1 MSTKV
6 RSVLKNSG
14 IAFGIL
20 GIATAFCF
28 LVQRISESDTHVPL
42 LFVLAVLFVSR
53 FTDGYVY
60 GIVASI
66 IAVFGVNYVFTFP
79 YFKLN
84 FAITGYPLTFVAMLA
99 VACSVSA
106 LTTQIKKQEQMRL
119 EVEREK
125 MRANLLR
132 AVSHDIRTPLTSI
145 VGSASGIIDNYD
157 ALSKE
162 NILELLEDM
171 KSEGQWLVRMVENL
185 LSITRIGDGTA
196 RIDKEDELVE
206 DVISGAITKF
216 RKRFPDIEVVPKV
229 PEDVLFVP
237 MDAILIEQVIVNLLE
252 NCVLHADGMT
262 KIWLIVTE
270 DGDQVKFSVEDDG
283 AGIKESALPRMFDG
297 SFQSEDGKESD
308 SKRNMGIGL
317 SVCMTIVRAHD
328 GIMKAENRKEGGARV
343 MFWTRNMEIKDRVLV
358 VEDDKRIS
366 NFIKTVLEAN
376 NYDVIVA
383 QTGAEAYSMVTSQ
396 CPDVVILDLG
406 LPDMDGMKILQ
417 GVREWSAMPVI
428 VVSARTHER
437 DKVEALDLG
446 ADDYITKPFGTSEL
460 LARIRTAI
468 RHTRSGIPNQPG
480 GQTGVFKSGGLTID
494 YDKHRVFIDGV
505 DAGLTQNEYKIVS
518 LLGKYAG
525 KVMTYDYIIKE
536 IWGPNMKNDNRILR
550 VNMANIRR
558 KIEKNPAEPQY
569 IFTEVGVGYRI
580 VEPD

>member
-196 RIDKEDELVE
+196 RIHKEEELVE
-206 DVISGAITKF
+206 EVISGENALSEIPELAITDTDRKILSALEASSSVQAAIGEGDKVTINGLVPAEHADVQKILSEFLEEGQYQFSEVGTIAQFGEIGTLYYDIFDREEGIRIITEKLSTGDF
-216 RKRFPDIEVVPKV
+216 RKTVAVYSGDPEEKLSVVIYENYEGTFQKIVRQRLWFYDLLQV
-229 PEDVLFVP
+229 PE
-237 MDAILIEQVIVNLLE
+237 
-252 NCVLHADGMT
+252 
-262 KIWLIVTE
+262 
-270 DGDQVKFSVEDDG
+270 G
-283 AGIKESALPRMFDG
+283 A
-297 SFQSEDGKESD
+297 
-308 SKRNMGIGL
+308 
-317 SVCMTIVRAHD
+317 
-328 GIMKAENRKEGGARV
+328 
-343 MFWTRNMEIKDRVLV
+343 
-358 VEDDKRIS
+358 
-366 NFIKTVLEAN
+366 
-376 NYDVIVA
+376 
-383 QTGAEAYSMVTSQ
+383 
-396 CPDVVILDLG
+396 
-406 LPDMDGMKILQ
+406 
-417 GVREWSAMPVI
+417 
-428 VVSARTHER
+428 
-437 DKVEALDLG
+437 
-446 ADDYITKPFGTSEL
+446 
-460 LARIRTAI
+460 
-468 RHTRSGIPNQPG
+468 
-480 GQTGVFKSGGLTID
+480 
-494 YDKHRVFIDGV
+494 
-505 DAGLTQNEYKIVS
+505 
-518 LLGKYAG
+518 
-525 KVMTYDYIIKE
+525 
-536 IWGPNMKNDNRILR
+536 
-550 VNMANIRR
+550 
-558 KIEKNPAEPQY
+558 
-569 IFTEVGVGYRI
+569 
-580 VEPD
+580 